1 MSTKKHSKSAQD
13 PALKSFADHLGELR
27 GRLAWV
33 ALVLIVASALAY
45 NVREQLVSVVLSPIG
60 DQQLV
65 YLTPAGGFA
74 FIFQITLYAGMLV
87 TAPVAI
93 YHLYKFVAPALPG
106 HVRQRSIGV
115 VLSSTLLMV
124 AGVTFGYFVAIPA
137 ALHFLTTFA
146 GNFVQP
152 NLTADS
158 YLSFVVAYLLGLGLM
173 FQLPLL
179 LVFWNWVQ
187 PFKPGGLLN
196 TQRYVLVGG
205 FIAAAMITPTPDVLN
220 QCLIAVP
227 IIGIYQLGVLAV
239 FIMNRRQRKRAPV
252 RLAVPMRSLDEVDK
266 PLWTE
271 FTQASTLAAAPRAP
285 RQPHVTKL
293 APATVVSAS
302 KPKPKLVSKPQGQS
316 AQVTIDG
323 FGPVRRTALDVPA
336 RQSVV
341 RTVVRP
347 TPTRPLSPQLG
358 RPRTSLDGFAF
369 QRSPQN

>member
-65 YLTPAGGFA
+65 DLTPAGGFA

-146 GNFVQP
+146 GDFVQP

-179 LVFWNWVQ
+179 LVFWNWVH

-239 FIMNRRQRKRAPV
+239 FIMNRRQRKRAPA
-252 RLAVPMRSLDEVDK
+252 RPAVPMRTLDEFDR

-271 FTQASTLAAAPRAP
+271 FTKAPTPAPRAP
-285 RQPHVTKL
+285 RQPYTTKV
-293 APATVVSAS
+293 APVTVVSAS
-302 KPKPKLVSKPQGQS
+302 QSKPKLVSKPQGQNARAS
-316 AQVTIDG
+316 IDG
-323 FGPVRRTALDVPA
+323 FGLVRRTALDVPA

-341 RTVVRP
+341 RTVARP

-358 RPRTSLDGFAF
+358 RSRTSLDGFAF

>member
-1 MSTKKHSKSAQD
+1 MSTKKHSKSASE

-45 NVREQLVSVVLSPIG
+45 YVREQLVSVVLSPIG
-60 DQQLV
+60 QQQLV

-74 FIFQITLYAGMLV
+74 FIFQVTLYAGMLV
-87 TAPVAI
+87 TAPVAV

-115 VLSSTLLMV
+115 VLASTLLLV
-124 AGVTFGYFVAIPA
+124 AGVAFGYFVAIPA
-137 ALHFLTTFA
+137 ALQFLTTFA
-146 GNFVQP
+146 GGFVQP

-158 YLSFVVAYLLGLGLM
+158 YLSFVVAYLLGLGLL

-196 TQRYVLVGG
+196 TQRYVLVGA
-205 FIAAAMITPTPDVLN
+205 FIAAAMITPTPDVVN

-227 IIGIYQLGVLAV
+227 ILAIYQLGVVAV
-239 FIMNRRQRKRAPV
+239 FVMNRRQRIRTPSRPV
-252 RLAVPMRSLDEVDK
+252 VPMRTLDDVDV

-271 FTQASTLAAAPRAP
+271 FTRTSSRQTPQPASTVRETATAALVAKVTP
-285 RQPHVTKL
+285 QPI
-293 APATVVSAS
+293 
-302 KPKPKLVSKPQGQS
+302 PKPSGQGLPAS
-316 AQVTIDG
+316 IDG
-323 FGPVRRTALDVPA
+323 FRPARRSTLDVPT

-341 RTVVRP
+341 RSVARP
-347 TPTRPLSPQLG
+347 TPVRPVSTQLG
-358 RPRTSLDGFAF
+358 RTQTSLDGFSF

>member
-45 NVREQLVSVVLSPIG
+45 YVREQLVSVILSPIG
-60 DQQLV
+60 KQQLV

-74 FIFQITLYAGMLV
+74 FIFQVTLYAGMLV

-146 GNFVQP
+146 GDFVQP

-227 IIGIYQLGVLAV
+227 IIGIYQLGVIAV
-239 FIMNRRQRKRAPV
+239 FIMNRRQRKRALV
-252 RLAVPMRSLDEVDK
+252 RPAVPMRALDEVDK

-271 FTQASTLAAAPRAP
+271 FTQAPAPRLP
-285 RQPHVTKL
+285 RQPYVTTV
-293 APATVVSAS
+293 ASATATAAS
-302 KPKPKLVSKPQGQS
+302 KAKPKLVTKPQAQGAS
-316 AQVTIDG
+316 ASIDG
-323 FGPVRRTALDVPA
+323 FRPVRRTALDVPA
-336 RQSVV
+336 RQSIV
-341 RTVVRP
+341 RSVARP
-347 TPTRPLSPQLG
+347 TPTRPLSPQL
-358 RPRTSLDGFAF
+358 RRSQTSLDGFAF